1 MVVDLKIRDFKGK
14 NWRFRVDPL
23 FDSIAVEHCSINI
36 KTNSISITLKK
47 VNPKKWTSVKW
58 ITPISRS
65 EQKKPGMS
73 SENDSQ
79 PDSLMTMMKDLY

>member
-36 KTNSISITLKK
+36 KSNSISITLKK
-47 VNPKKWTSVKW
+47 VNEKKWTSIKW

-65 EQKKPGMS
+65 E
-73 SENDSQ
+73 
-79 PDSLMTMMKDLY
+79 